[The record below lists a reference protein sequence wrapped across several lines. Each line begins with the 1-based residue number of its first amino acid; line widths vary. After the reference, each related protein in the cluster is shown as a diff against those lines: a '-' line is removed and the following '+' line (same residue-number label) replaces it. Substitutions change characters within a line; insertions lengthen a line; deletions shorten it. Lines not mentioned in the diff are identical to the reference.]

1 MPGHTEAAA
10 SVGWTR
16 VGNQKVATKTEH
28 RQQYRTN
35 RDAVDATQ
43 KFICHLEGQ
52 RVLSKARSPFSSPV
66 RPVQKSNGE
75 WRLAVGC
82 HSLGEI
88 SPAVSAAVPDTAEL
102 QYKPEPTAAQ
112 WYSVTSTA
120 NAFFSVPVAPA
131 CRPQLAFTWRSAQHT
146 CMHPPQQRKHSPTV
160 GHGLSHTAPEK
171 GGAPDHLQHL
181 DDIIIG
187 GDTAAGFEK
196 GKKII

>member
-35 RDAVDATQ
+35 RDAVDAIQ

-82 HSLGEI
+82 HSLGEM

-131 CRPQLAFTWRSAQHT
+131 CRPQL
-146 CMHPPQQRKHSPTV
+146 
-160 GHGLSHTAPEK
+160 EK
-171 GGAPDHLQHL
+171 CPAHL
-181 DDIIIG
+181 DAP
-187 GDTAAGFEK
+187 AAAEETQAHRWPRTEPYCTRK
-196 GKKII
+196 RQSSRPPAAP